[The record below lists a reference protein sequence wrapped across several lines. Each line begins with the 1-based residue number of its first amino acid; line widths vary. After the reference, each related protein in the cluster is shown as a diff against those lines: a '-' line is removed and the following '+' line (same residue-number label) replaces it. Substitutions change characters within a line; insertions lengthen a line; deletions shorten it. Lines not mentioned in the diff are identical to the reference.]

1 MIPTKLALRPDSQE
15 VLARCTATSE
25 AIASIVD
32 VLPLQTQEDR
42 AFAGKLVRET
52 ARLLSEADTARKAE
66 KAPHLQAGR
75 DVDSAFKRATEALA
89 KLDRVL
95 RARIQQALEDDRARE
110 LAATTAARVA
120 VLTGDVQ
127 AASTALAQI
136 PEEAPALDGISARWA
151 WTYEVQDLTKVPEAF
166 TVRVMNDAAVQG
178 EIERAKAEGRV
189 PHVPGLAFR
198 QTAAV
203 SVRKGGS

>member
-1 MIPTKLALRPDSQE
+1 MTKLALRPDSQE
-15 VLARCTATSE
+15 VLARCAATSE

-32 VLPLQTQEDR
+32 VLPLKTQEDR

-66 KAPHLQAGR
+66 KAPHLKAGR

-89 KLDRVL
+89 KLDRAL

-151 WTYEVQDLTKVPEAF
+151 WSYEVQDLTKVPDQF

-189 PHVPGLAFR
+189 PHVPGLVFR